1 MNIFMLFLEMA
12 PSVFKCI
19 DTLYGCVELDGDP
32 VEHQIWTWWT
42 FRRQCS
48 CAYLGDQSSENIFKK
63 FHKLLVTKTDFL
75 LLKYIA
81 AAISLT

>member
-32 VEHQIWTWWT
+32 VEHQIWN
-42 FRRQCS
+42 FKLQCS
-48 CAYLGDQSSENIFKK
+48 WE
-63 FHKLLVTKTDFL
+63 TKVHETSFTDL
-75 LLKYIA
+75 
-81 AAISLT
+81 